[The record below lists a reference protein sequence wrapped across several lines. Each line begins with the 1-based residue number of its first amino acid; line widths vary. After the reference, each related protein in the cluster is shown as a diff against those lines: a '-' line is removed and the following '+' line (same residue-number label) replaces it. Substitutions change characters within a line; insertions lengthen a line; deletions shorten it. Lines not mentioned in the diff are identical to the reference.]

1 MQSKEIYKRLE
12 ALGVNLVHLDVS
24 RHANVD
30 LIVDIE
36 KVSRKDKPTFLLRAD
51 DGLHKIQSSSVN
63 ENFPEGIES
72 EIQRLS
78 STKLIWS
85 IKDLSDVL
93 KVNNTKLDSLTIVYV
108 HDEATYNDSHVALR
122 LLRHESTH

>member
-1 MQSKEIYKRLE
+1 MRVLYLIHDSRVPTQVEFVVDMQSKEIYKRLE

-51 DGLHKIQSSSVN
+51 DGLHKIESSSVN

-72 EIQRLS
+72 EI
-78 STKLIWS
+78 
-85 IKDLSDVL
+85 
-93 KVNNTKLDSLTIVYV
+93 
-108 HDEATYNDSHVALR
+108 
-122 LLRHESTH
+122 